1 MEKENIKKLILV
13 ILGSLIVLSLVFW
26 IINNKEDKIKEPDFS
41 AEYQSTQRN
50 MYQLQRHANSFKEE
64 NGSYNITNNNIS
76 VDFCSLDKN
85 IFTGTGNGHVLCS
98 NIVNISSEGL
108 RIKINNEEGDSS
120 KYCIQKKID
129 AGQNII
135 CMDYSGYVG
144 ISSGCDA
151 SYTCGKL

>member
-1 MEKENIKKLILV
+1 MQKLKNKKLILAIV
-13 ILGSLIVLSLVFW
+13 LFLIFLSLVFW
-26 IINNKEDKIKEPDFS
+26 IISNKEEKMPEPNLS
-41 AEYQSTQRN
+41 LEHESTQRN
-50 MYQLQRHANSFKEE
+50 MYQLQSHANSFKEE

-76 VDFCSLDKN
+76 VDFCSLNKN

-151 SYTCGKL
+151 SYTCGKF